1 MSTSSHGIRDRV
13 GLSLVGLAAIAVV
26 LLLIPGLSAGQGAS
40 GTALSAAVGITG
52 SAAPASP
59 DLIASETMPAFL
71 NGVVVQTVY
80 EQGYF
85 VGSNA
90 TYSSTYGSEPL
101 LAQAAVGVNPTT
113 FPSAHA
119 NDTLWVLV
127 PWWGPASAPYAPAYD
142 PASYGI
148 QEHCAP
154 ATIQVC
160 FDHPATIYV
169 PGLGVVPLP
178 GHDHL
183 IATNHAGQDVWWNVA
198 VDLIY
203 KQSAWPSLT
212 PFGESGITSLA
223 ALLSAQKSGASSP
236 DLPTNLFL
244 NFRVVLAHGSTFSS
258 HPSPLLSALET
269 MPAFLGGRVVQTD
282 YQQGYYVGT
291 AVTYNT
297 TFGPQPLFGPAA
309 VGVSPVTYP
318 TARSSIEPFYVLV
331 PWWGPAATPYAPAYN
346 PAAYGIQLHCAP
358 ATVQVCWDHPATIV
372 VPGLG
377 TVPLP
382 GHDHLIGTTAGGR
395 DTWWN
400 VVVVLVTNSAAWPE
414 VSAFGESGIVSVA
427 ALAQAQALGE
437 ASGNLPTNV
446 FLNFSVE

>member
-1 MSTSSHGIRDRV
+1 MSSLKRRITERV
-13 GLSLVGLAAIAVV
+13 GLALSGIAVIVVV
-26 LLLIPGLSAGQGAS
+26 LLFVPALTTAGGVPGVAISS
-40 GTALSAAVGITG
+40 AVG
-52 SAAPASP
+52 AAPGMPAPSQ
-59 DLIASETMPAFL
+59 DLLMSETMPAFL

-80 EQGYF
+80 EQGYY

-90 TYSSTYGSEPL
+90 TFNSTYGTEPL
-101 LAQAAVGVNPTT
+101 QSQAAVGVNPTT

-127 PWWGPASAPYAPAYD
+127 PWWGPASAPYAPAYN
-142 PASYGI
+142 PAAYGI
-148 QEHCAP
+148 QEQCAP
-154 ATIQVC
+154 ATIQIC
-160 FDHPATIYV
+160 YDHPATIYV

-203 KQSAWPSLT
+203 QKSAWPMVT
-212 PFGESGITSLA
+212 AFGQSGITSLA
-223 ALLSAQKSGASSP
+223 DLLAAQKAGTSSP

-244 NFRVVLAHGSTFSS
+244 NFAVVTPHGSSFSS
-258 HPSPLLSALET
+258 HPSPLLKMLET
-269 MPAFLGGRVVQTD
+269 MPSFLGGRVVQTD

-291 AVTYNT
+291 TASFNSA
-297 TFGPQPLFGPAA
+297 FGPEPLFGPAA
-309 VGVSPVTYP
+309 VGTAPTTYP
-318 TARSSIEPFYVLV
+318 AARNTIEPFYVLV
-331 PWWGPAATPYAPAYN
+331 PWWGPGSTPYAPAYD
-346 PAAYGIQLHCAP
+346 PGAYGIQLHCAP
-358 ATVQVCWDHPATIV
+358 ANVQVCWDHPATIV

-382 GHDHLIGTTAGGR
+382 GHDHLIGTTAGHK

-400 VVVVLVTNSAAWPE
+400 VVVVLVTNASAWPQIS
-414 VSAFGESGIVSVA
+414 VFGNSGIVSVGDLRA
-427 ALAQAQALGE
+427 AQAVGD
-437 ASGNLPTNV
+437 ASADLPTNV